1 LTGKLDSLP
10 WQEWSEDDRNDL
22 ANALM
27 GVRDRAGEILAAMGK
42 LSNEEEKESELPRR
56 NLS

>member
-1 LTGKLDSLP
+1 MTGKLDSLP